1 MFYSLR
7 SRLWLSYALLIV
19 TALGIVAVVLVLYL
33 IRNPLLYRQ
42 TIDRLQAVE
51 TVVSVAQVEAGGLPL
66 QSAAQT
72 FGVRLIHFASTG
84 QVLEDTGT
92 GQPALKFPR
101 RAAIRNVPILRD
113 ASGRAWLYTLEQLP
127 DQTWLLVA
135 TPRPKVPLL
144 GALRDE
150 LLPPFFQGGL
160 IAVLLSLVVAFVF
173 ARWIADPLQN
183 VIAEA
188 RRMPAEQAN
197 AVPLRGPRE
206 VQELAGAFNAMVA
219 RVQASHRSQQ
229 DFIANVSH
237 ELKTPLTSIQGF
249 AQAILDGAADTP
261 EALLQSADVIYKEA
275 GRMHRM
281 ALDLLDLARLDAG
294 TADLTMSPVNMS
306 ALLQSMGEKFAP
318 LADRNGI
325 ELKIHVAAGLPEVV
339 GDGDRLAQVFTNLV
353 DNALKFTPRGG
364 KITVRAAQDR
374 DELQISVGDTGR
386 GISPEAVPHIFERFY
401 QADVSRQGG
410 DRHGAGLGLA
420 IVHEI
425 VAAHGGRISVRSAS
439 DRGTAFIVHLPLAGP
454 ASRAG

>member
-1 MFYSLR
+1 MFSSLR

-33 IRNPLLYRQ
+33 IRNPLQYRQ
-42 TIDRLQAVE
+42 TIDRLRAVE
-51 TVVSVAQVEAGGLPL
+51 TVVSIPQAEGGLPL
-66 QSAAQT
+66 QSTSQT

-84 QVLEDTGT
+84 QVLEDTGA
-92 GQPALKFPR
+92 GQPALLFPR
-101 RAAIRNVPILRD
+101 RAAIRNIPILRD
-113 ASGRAWLYTLEQLP
+113 AGGKAWLYTLEQLP
-127 DQTWLLVA
+127 DRTWLLVA
-135 TPRPKVPLL
+135 APRPKVPLL
-144 GALRDE
+144 GVVRDE
-150 LLPPFFQGGL
+150 LLPPFLQGGL

-188 RRMPAEQAN
+188 RRMPAEQVN
-197 AVPLRGPRE
+197 AVPLRGPGE

-249 AQAILDGAADTP
+249 AQAILDGTADTP
-261 EALLQSADVIYKEA
+261 EALRQSADVIYQEA

-294 TADLTMSPVNMS
+294 TADLAMSPVNMA

-318 LADRNGI
+318 MASRSGIDLRIHLAG
-325 ELKIHVAAGLPEVV
+325 GLPEVV
-339 GDGDRLAQVFTNLV
+339 GDGDRLAQVFTNLI

-364 KITVRAAQDR
+364 KISVRAAQDR
-374 DELQISVGDTGR
+374 DELQIAVSDSGR
-386 GISPEAVPHIFERFY
+386 GISPEALPHIFDRFY
-401 QADVSRQGG
+401 QADASRQGG
-410 DRHGAGLGLA
+410 ERHGAGLGLA
-420 IVHEI
+420 IAREI
-425 VAAHGGRISVRSAS
+425 VAAHGGRISVRSAP

-454 ASRAG
+454 VSQTG